1 MEDKKEVEKKEEN
14 KIEAP
19 KPEGSKKDEEPKKE
33 EPKKEDA
40 KEKEEAQQENAV
52 EDKPE
57 ETEIPIKKEINQEI
71 GIKNMVGDDVKFK
84 EVNTWEQLGVK
95 ESIIKGLL
103 EMSFLTPSKVQSTTF
118 PIIMKEPR
126 FNLIAQAKNGSGKTC
141 AFGLGAISSID
152 EDNKNI
158 QAVVFAHTRELV
170 IQVHDVLSKIAK
182 HFLKY
187 LNQLFFLL
195 ILESFLQF
203 PIFLFLSHL

>member
-1 MEDKKEVEKKEEN
+1 MEPKKEEEQKVEKKEEET
-14 KIEAP
+14 KTDPP
-19 KPEGSKKDEEPKKE
+19 KPE
-33 EPKKEDA
+33 EPKKEDP

-57 ETEIPIKKEINQEI
+57 ETEIPVKKEINQEI

-126 FNLIAQAKNGSGKTC
+126 FNLIAQAKKTAAGKP
-141 AFGLGAISSID
+141 APLASA
-152 EDNKNI
+152 
-158 QAVVFAHTRELV
+158 Q
-170 IQVHDVLSKIAK
+170 
-182 HFLKY
+182 
-187 LNQLFFLL
+187 
-195 ILESFLQF
+195 FLQSMKT
-203 PIFLFLSHL
+203 IKISKRLFSLIREN